1 MQRCR
6 CAEVQLWCYGA
17 EVKMSRDTEVHWCIC
32 AEVQRC
38 RGAEQ
43 MRRFSRGKRFRGAV
57 VQGYRGADL
66 HRCRCCRCR
75 CEEGRCRGGTGV
87 QICTG
92 VGVVDVGVK
101 KVGAEVV
108 QSGRYAAEV
117 QMWCRSC
124 RGADVQRWCRGGTRC
139 RGGGTRCKGTG
150 VKGCRSAELQRCR
163 CRCRCTSTRC

>member
-57 VQGYRGADL
+57 VQG
-66 HRCRCCRCR
+66 CR
-75 CEEGRCRGGTGV
+75 GTGV

-108 QSGRYAAEV
+108 Q
-117 QMWCRSC
+117 
-124 RGADVQRWCRGGTRC
+124 
-139 RGGGTRCKGTG
+139 
-150 VKGCRSAELQRCR
+150 GCRFAQV
-163 CRCRCTSTRC
+163 

>member
-1 MQRCR
+1 
-6 CAEVQLWCYGA
+6 
-17 EVKMSRDTEVHWCIC
+17 
-32 AEVQRC
+32 
-38 RGAEQ
+38 
-43 MRRFSRGKRFRGAV
+43 
-57 VQGYRGADL
+57 
-66 HRCRCCRCR
+66 
-75 CEEGRCRGGTGV
+75 V

-124 RGADVQRWCRGGTRC
+124 RGADEQRWC

-163 CRCRCTSTRC
+163 CRCTSTRC